1 MIVTPVRKFAFHGE
15 LLLSAHLAARIA
27 NVLQHLRHIAV
38 QIRKLTRNVLLAV
51 RLPLGDILI
60 CLRSERFSFLLRLL
74 TDGIRLHKA
83 IGILLRLVDDISRFV
98 ICFVDNRTGIRI
110 CLRRCAGANPF
121 GFLLGGFGI
130 LLRIGACLF
139 ALGTR
144 GGACA
149 FRRCASSAAVCR
161 CISASCC
168 ARDRVASFSFSTACA

>member
-1 MIVTPVRKFAFHGE
+1 MIVTPARKFAFHGE
-15 LLLSAHLAARIA
+15 PLLSAHLAARIA

-51 RLPLGDILI
+51 RLPLGDILVR
-60 CLRSERFSFLLRLL
+60 LRTERFSLLLRLL

-83 IGILLRLVDDISRFV
+83 VGILLRLVDDIPRFV
-98 ICFVDNRTGIRI
+98 ICFVDNRAGIRI
-110 CLRRCAGANPF
+110 RLRRCAGANPL
-121 GFLLGGFGI
+121 GFLLGGVGI
-130 LLRIGACLF
+130 LLRIGARPF
-139 ALGTR
+139 S
-144 GGACA
+144 ACA